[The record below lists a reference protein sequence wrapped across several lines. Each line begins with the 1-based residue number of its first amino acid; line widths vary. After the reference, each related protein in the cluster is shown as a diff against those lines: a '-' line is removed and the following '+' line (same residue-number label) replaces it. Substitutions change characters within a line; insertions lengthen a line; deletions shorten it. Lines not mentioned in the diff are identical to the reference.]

1 MLRAHAGGR
10 PPVEVSTH
18 QSELVPQPSPEQSWL
33 LAAELDVKLQRPA
46 VVNEEGVGLCD
57 LAVVVEVESG
67 NVLAMV
73 YKAGVNVDR
82 GLSRS
87 RTLRIQF

>member
-1 MLRAHAGGR
+1 M
-10 PPVEVSTH
+10 
-18 QSELVPQPSPEQSWL
+18 
-33 LAAELDVKLQRPA
+33 KLERPA
-46 VVNEEGVGLCD
+46 VVDEEGVGLCD
-57 LAVVVEVESG
+57 LAVVVEVQSG

>member
-1 MLRAHAGGR
+1 M
-10 PPVEVSTH
+10 EVSTH

-33 LAAELDVKLQRPA
+33 LAAELEVKLQRPA
-46 VVNEEGVGLCD
+46 VVDEEGVGLCD
-57 LAVVVEVESG
+57 LAVVVEVQSG

-73 YKAGVNVDR
+73 YKTGVNVDR

>member
-1 MLRAHAGGR
+1 M
-10 PPVEVSTH
+10 EVCPH
-18 QSELVPQPSPEQSWL
+18 QDELVPQASPEQSGRL
-33 LAAELDVKLQRPA
+33 PAKLAKVKLQRPA